1 MRKIKKVYQLKLKT
15 IKEFNVANEDELY
28 EQVMSWPKVDKE
40 WDKGWKRIEPKKNIS
55 MITVEETKKSMENDI
70 RAIKPFRAYKKGQ
83 VKK

>member
-40 WDKGWKRIEPKKNIS
+40 WDKGWKMVEPKTEYNLC
-55 MITVEETKKSMENDI
+55 
-70 RAIKPFRAYKKGQ
+70 Q
-83 VKK
+83 